1 MTWLGLPAPLWQAL
15 ILSIELAAVTTLV
28 LMVVGIPLAHWLNTT
43 RFFGRNLLEV
53 MISLPIVLPPTV
65 IGFYLLVS
73 FAPQTVLG
81 QFWQAIF
88 GHGLTFSFAGL
99 VVGSVL
105 YSFPFAVQPYQAAL
119 RSVPKA
125 LVEAATAMG
134 ATSWQVT
141 WQLRLRWARAGIF
154 AGSGLAFAHT
164 MGEFGVVL
172 MLGGNLEGT
181 TRVSSIA
188 LYDLTQAL
196 EFEQAHRYAAVLLGV
211 AMLMLIVVSLLQK
224 RMELRQPNM

>member
-15 ILSIELAAVTTLV
+15 ILSIELATVTTVV
-28 LMVVGIPLAHWLNTT
+28 LMLVGIPLAHWLNTT
-43 RFFGRNLLEV
+43 RFFGRSFLEV
-53 MISLPIVLPPTV
+53 IISLPIVLPPTV
-65 IGFYLLVS
+65 IGFYLLVT
-73 FAPQTVLG
+73 FAPQTPLG
-81 QFWQAIF
+81 QLWQAVF

-119 RSVPKA
+119 RSVPKE
-125 LVEAATAMG
+125 LVEAAAAMG

-141 WQLRLRWARAGIF
+141 RHLRLRWARAGIF

-172 MLGGNLEGT
+172 MLGGNLEGK

-196 EFEQAHRYAAVLLGV
+196 EFEQAYRYAAVLLAV
-211 AMLMLIVVSLLQK
+211 SMLILIMVSLLQK
-224 RMELRQPNM
+224 HLEIKQPTM